1 MMAPIPGLRDITQRL
16 RELEAAI
23 ATQRKSIA
31 ESSGRDHVAERR
43 HLGRLLTALDQMLKE
58 CELTQQRAAETGKCD
73 VISSPLRR
81 RVEQPADTVRSAYL
95 F

>member
-1 MMAPIPGLRDITQRL
+1 
-16 RELEAAI
+16 
-23 ATQRKSIA
+23 
-31 ESSGRDHVAERR
+31 
-43 HLGRLLTALDQMLKE
+43 MLKE

-95 F
+95 LRKWSSERNRSALVKGGRRGSEAIDPAGPRAKAGCGDSRSQYR